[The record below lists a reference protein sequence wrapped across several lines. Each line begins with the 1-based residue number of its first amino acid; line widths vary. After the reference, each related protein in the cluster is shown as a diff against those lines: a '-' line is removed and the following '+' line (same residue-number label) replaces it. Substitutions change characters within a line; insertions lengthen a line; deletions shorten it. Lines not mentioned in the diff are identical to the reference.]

1 MTIAEQIRTALWEEY
16 KSGKKQQDMAAAHH
30 VTQQYISRL
39 LSGKRSCDGLSL
51 KAVSNMF
58 PRATL
63 NLHGDTVI
71 AENSGVNN
79 GVMGVNH
86 GTVNATGAES
96 VEAFRDRALKVLMD
110 LDIPPDALL
119 KVLKTLKDLQI

>member
-1 MTIAEQIRTALWEEY
+1 MEKIIFDALHAMCDGKPNQEDIA
-16 KSGKKQQDMAAAHH
+16 KSLG
-30 VTQQYISRL
+30 ISRPYLNRL
-39 LSGKRSCDGLSL
+39 LNKKRPIDGITLRAL
-51 KAVSNMF
+51 MKLF

-63 NLHGDTVI
+63 HLNGDTVI

-96 VEAFRDRALKVLMD
+96 VEAFRDRALKILMD

>member
-1 MTIAEQIRTALWEEY
+1 MEKIIFNALHAMCDGKPNQEDIA
-16 KSGKKQQDMAAAHH
+16 KSLG
-30 VTQQYISRL
+30 ISRPYLNRL
-39 LSGKRSCDGLSL
+39 LNKKRPIDGITLRAL
-51 KAVSNMF
+51 MKLF

-63 NLHGDTVI
+63 HLNGDTVI